1 MKNFKLFFSFVLG
14 LFSII
19 TNTNAFGVNNAG
31 TSQTQSSILSVWD
44 IQDKNQF
51 NKVITPYA
59 SDGVMIAMM
68 MSELGYEGTDTNQTK
83 DIFSRNRIHE
93 TFKANGATAA
103 GAANAAVTLT
113 ATAASID
120 ANIGLYVQPQMEIRF
135 SNGVVGII
143 QSKPTS
149 STISVIPKLLGT
161 AIPAVAANEELIVY
175 SNSFGQGTGQPD
187 SIQGSFVKQTFTSK
201 ISKGEYEVTNTAAS
215 EKTIFS
221 DQWGN
226 VATAESIE
234 SEMRLMSMV
243 SGAFLFDTPNTNT
256 NLIANAS
263 SSVIGLN
270 HYISNMGGNTMTYVA
285 GLWNDTY
292 FDQLCSIVEGN
303 AGASQYI
310 GILGT
315 ELYGEN
321 ERKFVQTYGNSN
333 NGQFLKAGSVMT
345 KDGMVSAQ
353 SLNTTFGDYTKRQIN
368 FKFLKHAE
376 TASKVYGN
384 PTAGTYKD
392 VFNGY
397 FIPNGQGQMKNAN
410 GQVETTPF
418 FQMLYKNHNGIN
430 RKHVCVKRQGMTAGA
445 INTTSQDVTMYECLS
460 EYKTVFHSANKF
472 IKLNAL

>member
-1 MKNFKLFFSFVLG
+1 MRNFKLFLSLIG
-14 LFSII
+14 SLFAIV
-19 TNTNAFGVNNAG
+19 TNTNAFGVNSVG

-51 NKVITPYA
+51 NKVIAPFSREGMY
-59 SDGVMIAMM
+59 IAQMM
-68 MSELGYEGTDTNQTK
+68 TELGYEGTDTNQTK
-83 DIFSRNRIHE
+83 DIFSRNRLHE

-120 ANIGLYVQPQMEIRF
+120 ANIGLYVQPGMEIRF
-135 SNGVVGII
+135 SNGVVAII

-161 AIPAVAANEELIVY
+161 AIPAVAANEELIIY
-175 SNSFGQGTGQPD
+175 SNSYGQGTGQPD

-201 ISKGEYEVTNTAAS
+201 ISKGEYEITNTAAS

-221 DQWGN
+221 DQFGN
-226 VATAESIE
+226 IGTAESIE
-234 SEMRLMSMV
+234 SEMRLMAAV
-243 SGAFLFDTPNTNT
+243 SGAFLWDAPNTNT

-270 HYISNMGGNTMTYVA
+270 HYIKNMGGTTQTYVA

-292 FDQLCSIVEGN
+292 FDQLCSTIEANDGVG
-303 AGASQYI
+303 QYI

-321 ERKFVQTYGNSN
+321 ERKFLQTYGNNSN
-333 NGQFLKAGSVMT
+333 GNFLKAGKVMT
-345 KDGMVSAQ
+345 KDGMVDAQ
-353 SLNTTFGDYTKRQIN
+353 SLNSTFGDYTKRNIN
-368 FKFLKHAE
+368 FKFMKHLE
-376 TASKVYGN
+376 TASQKYGN

-392 VFNGY
+392 VFNGF
-397 FIPNGQGQMKNAN
+397 FIPNGMGQMKKAD
-410 GQVETTPF
+410 GTTETTPF
-418 FQMLYKNHNGIN
+418 FQLLYKQHNGID
-430 RKHVCVKRQGMTAGA
+430 RKHVCVKRQGMTKGA
-445 INTTSQDVTMYECLS
+445 VNTTGQDVTMYECLS
-460 EYKTVFHSANKF
+460 EYKTVFHSANMF
-472 IKLNAL
+472 IKLEAL